1 MNDERSALT
10 WSYLILKVKQSWCSP
25 VLRCETT
32 WKDQSAKITET
43 KWAGRQCLVPLSLLS
58 WQTGKT
64 KTMILKKKKGQNNS
78 FQCVFLLQQDFGVFS
93 PFLAEVPL
101 HKASPIPMSLLSP
114 SVTICVCLKYWHM
127 KFRDMDHFSRK
138 VLEILWEWK
147 KSSHWSYEFILED
160 PKLSPSRSAQTFM
173 LALHFN
179 IYVAP

>member
-64 KTMILKKKKGQNNS
+64 KTMILKKKRTEQLFPVCFSTSAGFWS
-78 FQCVFLLQQDFGVFS
+78 FQPFPSWSSFTQSFSNPNVFVISFCNYLRLSEILTHEIQGHGSLLQKSAWDSVRMEKEQ
-93 PFLAEVPL
+93 
-101 HKASPIPMSLLSP
+101 SL
-114 SVTICVCLKYWHM
+114 
-127 KFRDMDHFSRK
+127 
-138 VLEILWEWK
+138 ILWVHTWR
-147 KSSHWSYEFILED
+147 
-160 PKLSPSRSAQTFM
+160 PK
-173 LALHFN
+173 ALTIKACTNF
-179 IYVAP
+179 YAGFTL